1 VVFLV
6 DRDIFSVLY
15 FSIHR
20 YEHGTF
26 WPNLLESNFNYIGKG
41 DGLGYNVNVPLN
53 TTGLTDDDYLAIVFS
68 ILLPLGY
75 EFNPDLIIVS
85 AGYDAALGCP
95 EVNIN
100 FYFFFSL
107 TLNLLLYLPGMMLV

>member
-1 VVFLV
+1 M
-6 DRDIFSVLY
+6 LY

-75 EFNPDLIIVS
+75 E
-85 AGYDAALGCP
+85 
-95 EVNIN
+95 VNRGWLCL
-100 FYFFFSL
+100 FAY
-107 TLNLLLYLPGMMLV
+107 YLPLHKHDTNFNHFY